1 MQKLSLL
8 QLEDCH
14 RFISLPQMDNQLQS
28 MDTEQLSSD
37 ISQRHGLPSE
47 NNSNNNN
54 NWNDSDDDEDNAND
68 YDNDNYNNNN
78 NDNNNN
84 NELQEMD
91 MQKDTEELPIIYR
104 SFHFQADVR
113 IGFT

>member
-1 MQKLSLL
+1 
-8 QLEDCH
+8 
-14 RFISLPQMDNQLQS
+14 MDNQLQS

-54 NWNDSDDDEDNAND
+54 NWNDNDDEEDNAND
-68 YDNDNYNNNN
+68 NDNDNDNNN
-78 NDNNNN
+78 NDYNNN

-91 MQKDTEELPIIYR
+91 RKTWNLLIIYR
-104 SFHFQADVR
+104 SFNPQADVNR
-113 IGFT
+113 LYID

>member
-1 MQKLSLL
+1 
-8 QLEDCH
+8 
-14 RFISLPQMDNQLQS
+14 MDNQLQS

-54 NWNDSDDDEDNAND
+54 NWNDYDNDDEEDNAIG
-68 YDNDNYNNNN
+68 YDND

-84 NELQEMD
+84 NGNFICVFESRY
-91 MQKDTEELPIIYR
+91 I
-104 SFHFQADVR
+104 
-113 IGFT
+113 

>member
-1 MQKLSLL
+1 MVCRGLSLL

-14 RFISLPQMDNQLQS
+14 RFISLPQMDNQPQS

-47 NNSNNNN
+47 NISNNNN

-68 YDNDNYNNNN
+68 YDNDNNNNN
-78 NDNNNN
+78 N
-84 NELQEMD
+84 
-91 MQKDTEELPIIYR
+91 K
-104 SFHFQADVR
+104 
-113 IGFT
+113 